1 VKCKMLAN
9 LFRNVILPWP
19 IQKHVAK
26 AAEGAADAIVMHYHP
41 FSILVGEDDRTK
53 QKVIANILE
62 SAGHRATIVEDGEAA
77 LDALDLQKFDLM
89 LMNVNSP
96 AINGIDSVK
105 LYRFISLG
113 RPRVP
118 IVALAAEA
126 TMELGRLCREA
137 GMDGC
142 ITEPIDP
149 YSVLKLIEILML
161 DAEQQPTI
169 SPE

>member
-1 VKCKMLAN
+1 MLAN

-89 LMNVNSP
+89 LMNVNAP